1 MNEELIKTL
10 KEERSRLYLNGCPI
24 QPRGCAKTYLYL
36 SHFLRYTAYDFV
48 CDIYKYMT
56 TEVTL
61 ETAHKDINDYV
72 VGLMPDW

>member
-10 KEERSRLYLNGCPI
+10 KEERSKLYPNGCPI

-36 SHFLRYTAYDFV
+36 SHFLRYTAYDYV
-48 CDIYKYMT
+48 CSVYEHVNTQMT
-56 TEVTL
+56 IE
-61 ETAHKDINDYV
+61 EARKDMNDYI

>member
-10 KEERSRLYLNGCPI
+10 KEERRKLYPNGCHI

-48 CDIYKYMT
+48 CDIYKHMT

-72 VGLMPDW
+72 VNLMLDW